1 MTDLFISYARVDRGR
16 IEILAAL
23 LEEAGYSVWWDR
35 QIVAGT
41 AFDKEIERALQDARC
56 VIVAW
61 SEHSV
66 GSDWV
71 RAEAAFAL
79 ETNKLVPIALDRS
92 HPPIRFIH
100 THTLDL
106 TDWNGA
112 GDHPS
117 CARLISDLRALI
129 GPPGEPVERPATPRP
144 RPEARNADFARTAAA
159 WGVGSGGSGG
169 AMAVAMAVPGG
180 GSVSAP
186 LRPAMGSKGVRIA
199 LGVVV
204 ALALL
209 IGAHI
214 AYPAPLIALL
224 GGSTAGV
231 KSDVARRLDGLRC
244 STIAVDVSKD
254 FLFRTNVRLSGVV
267 STDDDVASAADLAHL
282 RDVSKVSSSLQ
293 VVPWPFCE
301 VINAVQTTIG
311 PAPAQGAPA
320 IDGDHPDMVWKDGDR
335 LVLDVAMTSLFDGY
349 LYVDFID
356 DDGTVAH
363 MLPNPRHADNKLKAG
378 QSVKLGAA
386 AGDKN
391 SKEQA
396 YEISAPFGKRM
407 IIASASRKPLF
418 NQARDQVETAATY
431 FAALRAAFDRA
442 RSGDKSELAAVS
454 VYRFITTQEK

>member
-1 MTDLFISYARVDRGR
+1 
-16 IEILAAL
+16 
-23 LEEAGYSVWWDR
+23 
-35 QIVAGT
+35 
-41 AFDKEIERALQDARC
+41 
-56 VIVAW
+56 
-61 SEHSV
+61 
-66 GSDWV
+66 
-71 RAEAAFAL
+71 
-79 ETNKLVPIALDRS
+79 
-92 HPPIRFIH
+92 
-100 THTLDL
+100 
-106 TDWNGA
+106 
-112 GDHPS
+112 
-117 CARLISDLRALI
+117 
-129 GPPGEPVERPATPRP
+129 
-144 RPEARNADFARTAAA
+144 
-159 WGVGSGGSGG
+159 
-169 AMAVAMAVPGG
+169 
-180 GSVSAP
+180 
-186 LRPAMGSKGVRIA
+186 MGSKGVRIA